1 MEAKKLEYRWS
12 SLKEKTAPYV
22 LLSPFLF
29 GFIIFFSYAFIRSLY
44 FSFTDYD
51 LFSMPDWVG
60 INNYINLFKE
70 RLFTRALQNSLTFA
84 IIVTTLQTIF
94 ALLLAVAM
102 NQKIKGIR
110 FFRTAY
116 YMPSVT
122 SSIVITLIFMWMF
135 QKKGVINYLL
145 TLLRQYGLMMGVFLA
160 LLIGIQFILV
170 VIEKLRGR
178 PVEYLE
184 PSYIV
189 ISIILASI
197 ITYVLKDFG
206 IITTTETKAVDIL
219 WLSTREKVPFWAG
232 PLAFPRPLGA
242 IMILNIWTT
251 VPTFMILYLA
261 GLQGIPKVLYEAA
274 EVDGAKGWQKLWYI
288 TIPQLKHITFLIVT
302 LGLIGTLQMFDQV
315 KIIGSQAP
323 LESVIT
329 LAYYVYDSAFPGAS
343 APRIGMASAAAIILA
358 VLTLTIVLIQKIFSG
373 EGKDLRD

>member
-1 MEAKKLEYRWS
+1 MGNRWS

-22 LLSPFLF
+22 FLSPFLF

-51 LFSMPDWVG
+51 LFSIPNWVG
-60 INNYINLFKE
+60 INNYLNLFKE
-70 RLFTRALQNSLTFA
+70 RLFTRALINSLTFS

-135 QKKGVINYLL
+135 QRKGVINYLL
-145 TLLRQYGLMMGVFLA
+145 TLLRQYGLTIGVFLT
-160 LLIGIQFILV
+160 LLAGIQLLLV
-170 VIEKLRGR
+170 VTEKIKGR

-184 PSYIV
+184 PSYIIV
-189 ISIILASI
+189 SIILASI
-197 ITYVLKDFG
+197 ITYLLKDFG
-206 IITTTETKAVDIL
+206 IIKLAEVKAVDIF
-219 WLSTREKVPFWAG
+219 WLNTREKVPFWAG
-232 PLAFPRPLGA
+232 PFA
-242 IMILNIWTT
+242 
-251 VPTFMILYLA
+251 TFMILYLA

-274 EVDGAKGWQKLWYI
+274 EVDGAKGWQKFWYI
-288 TIPQLKHITFLIVT
+288 TVPQLKHITFLVVT

-343 APRIGMASAAAIILA
+343 APKIGMASAAAIVLA

>member
-1 MEAKKLEYRWS
+1 MKIRWS
-12 SLKEKTAPYV
+12 SLNEKTAPYV

-51 LFSMPDWVG
+51 LFSMPNWVG
-60 INNYINLFKE
+60 INNYVNLFKE
-70 RLFTRALQNSLTFA
+70 HLFTRALRNSITFA

-94 ALLLAVAM
+94 ALLLAVVM
-102 NQKIKGIR
+102 NQKIKGIN

-122 SSIVITLIFMWMF
+122 SSIVITLIFIWMF
-135 QKKGVINYLL
+135 QKQGVINYLL
-145 TLLRQYGLMMGVFLA
+145 TLLHQHGLMIGVFLA
-160 LLIGIQFILV
+160 LLIGMQFLLV
-170 VIEKLRGR
+170 VKEKLRRR
-178 PVEYLE
+178 PVEYFE
-184 PSYIV
+184 PSYV
-189 ISIILASI
+189 ILSIIFAAL
-197 ITYVLKDFG
+197 ITYLLKDFN
-206 IITTTETKAVDIL
+206 IITTAEAKAVDIF
-219 WLSTREKVPFWAG
+219 WLNTREKVPSWAG

-274 EVDGAKGWQKLWYI
+274 EVDGAKGWQKFWYI
-288 TIPQLKHITFLIVT
+288 TVPQIKHITFLIVT

-315 KIIGSQAP
+315 KIIGGQAP

-329 LAYYVYDSAFPGAS
+329 LAYYVYHSAFPGAS
-343 APRIGMASAAAIILA
+343 APRIGMAAAAAIILA
-358 VLTLTIVLIQKIFSG
+358 VLTLIVVLIQKIFFG
-373 EGKDLRD
+373 DGKDLRD

>member
-1 MEAKKLEYRWS
+1 MEYRWS

-51 LFSMPDWVG
+51 LFSMPNWVG

-70 RLFTRALQNSLTFA
+70 HLFTRALQNSLTFA

-94 ALLLAVAM
+94 ALFLAVAM

-135 QKKGVINYLL
+135 QRRGVINYLL
-145 TLLRQYGLMMGVFLA
+145 TLLRQYGLT
-160 LLIGIQFILV
+160 IGIFLTLLVGIQLLLV

-206 IITTTETKAVDIL
+206 IITTIEAKAVDIL

-274 EVDGAKGWQKLWYI
+274 EVDGAKGWQKFWYI
-288 TIPQLKHITFLIVT
+288 TVPQLKHITFLIVV

-323 LESVIT
+323 LESTIT
-329 LAYYVYDSAFPGAS
+329 LAYYVYHSAFPGAS
-343 APRIGMASAAAIILA
+343 APKVGMASAAAIILA
-358 VLTLTIVLIQKIFSG
+358 ALTLTIVLIQKIFSG
-373 EGKDLRD
+373 EGRGLRD

>member
-1 MEAKKLEYRWS
+1 MANRWS
-12 SLKEKTAPYV
+12 SLNEKTAPYV

-51 LFSMPDWVG
+51 LFSMPNWVG

-70 RLFTRALQNSLTFA
+70 HLFTRALRNSITFA

-94 ALLLAVAM
+94 ALLLAVVM
-102 NQKIKGIR
+102 NQKIKGIN

-135 QKKGVINYLL
+135 QRKGVINYLL
-145 TLLRQYGLMMGVFLA
+145 TLLRQHGLMVGIFLA
-160 LLIGIQFILV
+160 LLIGIQCILV
-170 VIEKLRGR
+170 VTEKLRGR
-178 PVEYLE
+178 TVEYLE
-184 PSYIV
+184 PSYII

-206 IITTTETKAVDIL
+206 IIKLAEAKAVDIF
-219 WLSTREKVPFWAG
+219 WLNTREKVPSWAG
-232 PLAFPRPLGA
+232 PFAFPRPLGA

-251 VPTFMILYLA
+251 IPTFMILYLA
-261 GLQGIPKVLYEAA
+261 GLQGIPKALYEAA

-288 TIPQLKHITFLIVT
+288 TVPQLKHITFLVVT

-323 LESVIT
+323 LESTIT

-343 APRIGMASAAAIILA
+343 APKVGMASAAAVILA
-358 VLTLTIVLIQKIFSG
+358 VLTLAIVLIQKKFSG

>member
-1 MEAKKLEYRWS
+1 MGNRWS
-12 SLKEKTAPYV
+12 SLKEKSAPYV

-70 RLFTRALQNSLTFA
+70 RLFTRALKNSLTFS

-135 QKKGVINYLL
+135 QRKGVINYLL
-145 TLLRQYGLMMGVFLA
+145 TLLRQHGLT
-160 LLIGIQFILV
+160 IGIFLTLLVGIQLLLV

-206 IITTTETKAVDIL
+206 IIKLAEVKAVDIF
-219 WLSTREKVPFWAG
+219 WLNTREKVPFWAG
-232 PLAFPRPLGA
+232 PFAFPRPLGA

-274 EVDGAKGWQKLWYI
+274 EVDGAKGWQKFWYI
-288 TIPQLKHITFLIVT
+288 TVPQLKHITFLVVT

-343 APRIGMASAAAIILA
+343 APKVGMASAAAVILA
-358 VLTLTIVLIQKIFSG
+358 VLTLTIVLIQKKFSG
-373 EGKDLRD
+373 EGRDLRD

>member
-1 MEAKKLEYRWS
+1 MGNRWS

-51 LFSMPDWVG
+51 LFSIPNWVG
-60 INNYINLFKE
+60 IDNYINLFKE
-70 RLFTRALQNSLTFA
+70 RLFTRALKNSLTFS

-135 QKKGVINYLL
+135 QRKGVINYLL
-145 TLLRQYGLMMGVFLA
+145 TLLRQHGLTIGVFLA

-170 VIEKLRGR
+170 ATEKLRGR

-184 PSYIV
+184 PSYII
-189 ISIILASI
+189 ISILLASI
-197 ITYVLKDFG
+197 ITYILKDFG
-206 IITTTETKAVDIL
+206 IIKLAEVKAVDIF
-219 WLSTREKVPFWAG
+219 WLNTREEVPFWAG
-232 PLAFPRPLGA
+232 PFAFPRPLGA

-261 GLQGIPKVLYEAA
+261 GLQGIPKALYEAA
-274 EVDGAKGWQKLWYI
+274 EVDGAKGWQKFWYI
-288 TIPQLKHITFLIVT
+288 TVPQLKHITFLVVT

-323 LESVIT
+323 LESTIT

-343 APRIGMASAAAIILA
+343 APEVGMASAAAVILA
-358 VLTLTIVLIQKIFSG
+358 VLTLTIVLIQKKFSG
-373 EGKDLRD
+373 EGRDLRD

>member
-1 MEAKKLEYRWS
+1 MGNRWS

-51 LFSMPDWVG
+51 LFSMPNWVG

-70 RLFTRALQNSLTFA
+70 RLFTRALKNSLTFS

-135 QKKGVINYLL
+135 QRKGVINYLL
-145 TLLRQYGLMMGVFLA
+145 TLLRQHGLMIGVFLA

-170 VIEKLRGR
+170 VTEKLRGR

-206 IITTTETKAVDIL
+206 IIKLAEVKAVDIL
-219 WLSTREKVPFWAG
+219 WLNTREKVPFWAG

-274 EVDGAKGWQKLWYI
+274 EVDGAKGWQKFWYI
-288 TIPQLKHITFLIVT
+288 TVPQLKHITFLVVT

-323 LESVIT
+323 LESTIT

-343 APRIGMASAAAIILA
+343 APKVGMASAAAVILA
-358 VLTLTIVLIQKIFSG
+358 VLTLTIVLIQKKFSG
-373 EGKDLRD
+373 EGRDLRD

>member
-1 MEAKKLEYRWS
+1 MEVKRMSNRWS

-51 LFSMPDWVG
+51 LFSTPNWVG
-60 INNYINLFKE
+60 ITNYINLFKE
-70 RLFTRALQNSLTFA
+70 SLFTR
-84 IIVTTLQTIF
+84 
-94 ALLLAVAM
+94 

-135 QKKGVINYLL
+135 QRKGVINYLL
-145 TLLRQYGLMMGVFLA
+145 TLLRQHGLTIGVFITLLA
-160 LLIGIQFILV
+160 GIQLLLV
-170 VIEKLRGR
+170 ATEKIRGR

-206 IITTTETKAVDIL
+206 IIKLAEAKAVDIF
-219 WLSTREKVPFWAG
+219 WLNTREKVPFWAG
-232 PLAFPRPLGA
+232 PFAFPRPLGA

-251 VPTFMILYLA
+251 TPTFMILYLA

-288 TIPQLKHITFLIVT
+288 TVPQLKHITFLVVT

-315 KIIGSQAP
+315 KIIGNQAP
-323 LESVIT
+323 KESTIT

-343 APRIGMASAAAIILA
+343 APKVGMASAAAVILA
-358 VLTLTIVLIQKIFSG
+358 LLTLTIVLIQKKFSG
-373 EGKDLRD
+373 EGRDLRD

>member
-1 MEAKKLEYRWS
+1 MKIRWS
-12 SLKEKTAPYV
+12 SLNEKAAPYV

-29 GFIIFFSYAFIRSLY
+29 GFIIFFGYAFIRSLY

-51 LFSMPDWVG
+51 LFSMPNWVG

-70 RLFTRALQNSLTFA
+70 HLFTRALKNSLTFA

-122 SSIVITLIFMWMF
+122 SSIVITLIFIWMF

-145 TLLRQYGLMMGVFLA
+145 TLLHQHGLMIGVFLA
-160 LLIGIQFILV
+160 LLIGMQFLLV
-170 VIEKLRGR
+170 VKEKLRRR
-178 PVEYLE
+178 PVEYFE
-184 PSYIV
+184 PSYV
-189 ISIILASI
+189 ILSIIFAAL
-197 ITYVLKDFG
+197 ITYLLKDFN
-206 IITTTETKAVDIL
+206 IITTAEAKAVDIF
-219 WLSTREKVPFWAG
+219 WLNTREKVPFWAG

-274 EVDGAKGWQKLWYI
+274 EVDGAKGWQKFWYI
-288 TIPQLKHITFLIVT
+288 TVPQLKHITFLIVT

-315 KIIGSQAP
+315 KIIGGQAP

-329 LAYYVYDSAFPGAS
+329 LAYYVYHSAFPGAS
-343 APRIGMASAAAIILA
+343 APRIGMAAAAAIILA
-358 VLTLTIVLIQKIFSG
+358 VLTLIVVLIQKIFFG

>member
-1 MEAKKLEYRWS
+1 MEYRWS

-29 GFIIFFSYAFIRSLY
+29 GFIIFFGYAFIRSLY

-51 LFSMPDWVG
+51 LFSMPNWVG
-60 INNYINLFKE
+60 ITNYINLFKE
-70 RLFTRALQNSLTFA
+70 HLFTRALKNSLTFA

-102 NQKIKGIR
+102 NQKIKGIN

-116 YMPSVT
+116 YMPSIT
-122 SSIVITLIFMWMF
+122 SSIVITLIFIWMF
-135 QKKGVINYLL
+135 QRKGVINYLL
-145 TLLRQYGLMMGVFLA
+145 TLLHQYGLT
-160 LLIGIQFILV
+160 IGIFLTLLVGIQLLLV

-178 PVEYLE
+178 PVEYFE
-184 PSYIV
+184 PSYV
-189 ISIILASI
+189 ILSIIFAAL
-197 ITYVLKDFG
+197 ITYLLKDFN
-206 IITTTETKAVDIL
+206 IITTAEAKAVDIF
-219 WLSTREKVPFWAG
+219 WLNTREKVPSWAG

-274 EVDGAKGWQKLWYI
+274 EVDGAKGWQKFWYI
-288 TIPQLKHITFLIVT
+288 TVPQLKHITFLIVT

-315 KIIGSQAP
+315 KIIGGQAP
-323 LESVIT
+323 LESTIT
-329 LAYYVYDSAFPGAS
+329 LAYYVYYSAFPGAS
-343 APRIGMASAAAIILA
+343 APRIGMAAAAAIILA
-358 VLTLTIVLIQKIFSG
+358 VLTLIVVLIQKIFFG
-373 EGKDLRD
+373 DGKDLRD

>member
-1 MEAKKLEYRWS
+1 MGNRWS

-22 LLSPFLF
+22 FLSPFLF

-51 LFSMPDWVG
+51 LFSIPNWVG
-60 INNYINLFKE
+60 ITNYINLFKE
-70 RLFTRALQNSLTFA
+70 HLFTRALKNSLTFA

-94 ALLLAVAM
+94 ALLLAVVM
-102 NQKIKGIR
+102 NQKIKGIN

-135 QKKGVINYLL
+135 QRKGVINYLL
-145 TLLRQYGLMMGVFLA
+145 TLLRQYGLRIGVFLA

-170 VIEKLRGR
+170 VTEKLRGR

-184 PSYIV
+184 PSYII

-197 ITYVLKDFG
+197 ITYLLKDFG
-206 IITTTETKAVDIL
+206 IIKLAEVKAIDIL

-274 EVDGAKGWQKLWYI
+274 EVDGAKGWQKFWYI
-288 TIPQLKHITFLIVT
+288 TVPQLKHITFLIVV

-323 LESVIT
+323 LESTIT
-329 LAYYVYDSAFPGAS
+329 LAYYVYHSAFPGAS
-343 APRIGMASAAAIILA
+343 APKVGMASAAAIILA

>member
-1 MEAKKLEYRWS
+1 LEYRWS

-51 LFSMPDWVG
+51 LFSMPNWVG

-70 RLFTRALQNSLTFA
+70 HLFTRALQNSLTFA

-94 ALLLAVAM
+94 ALFLAVAM

-135 QKKGVINYLL
+135 QRRGVINYLL
-145 TLLRQYGLMMGVFLA
+145 TLLRQYGLT
-160 LLIGIQFILV
+160 IGIFLTLLVGIQLLLV

-206 IITTTETKAVDIL
+206 IITTIEAKAVDIL

-274 EVDGAKGWQKLWYI
+274 EVDGAKGWQKFWYI
-288 TIPQLKHITFLIVT
+288 TVPQLKHITFLIVV

-323 LESVIT
+323 LESTIT
-329 LAYYVYDSAFPGAS
+329 LAYYVYHSAFPGAS
-343 APRIGMASAAAIILA
+343 APKVGMASAAAIILA
-358 VLTLTIVLIQKIFSG
+358 ALTLTIVLIQKIFSG
-373 EGKDLRD
+373 EGRGLRD

>member
-1 MEAKKLEYRWS
+1 MKIRWS
-12 SLKEKTAPYV
+12 SLNEKTAPYV

-29 GFIIFFSYAFIRSLY
+29 GFIIFFGYAFIRSLY

-51 LFSMPDWVG
+51 LFSMPNWVG

-70 RLFTRALQNSLTFA
+70 HLFTRALRNSITFA

-122 SSIVITLIFMWMF
+122 SSIVITLIFIWMF
-135 QKKGVINYLL
+135 QRKGVINYLL
-145 TLLRQYGLMMGVFLA
+145 TLLHQHGLMIGVFLA
-160 LLIGIQFILV
+160 LLIGMQFLLV
-170 VIEKLRGR
+170 VKEKLRRR
-178 PVEYLE
+178 PVEYFE
-184 PSYIV
+184 PSYV
-189 ISIILASI
+189 ILSIIFAAL
-197 ITYVLKDFG
+197 ITYLLKDFN
-206 IITTTETKAVDIL
+206 IITIAEAKAVDIF
-219 WLSTREKVPFWAG
+219 WLNTREKVPSWAG

-274 EVDGAKGWQKLWYI
+274 EVDGAKGWQKFWYI
-288 TIPQLKHITFLIVT
+288 TVPQLKHITFLIVV

-329 LAYYVYDSAFPGAS
+329 LAYYVYHSAFPGAS
-343 APRIGMASAAAIILA
+343 APRIGMAAAAAIVLA
-358 VLTLTIVLIQKIFSG
+358 VLTLIVVLIQKIFFG
-373 EGKDLRD
+373 DGKDLRD

>member
-1 MEAKKLEYRWS
+1 MEVKKLEYRWS

-51 LFSMPDWVG
+51 LFSIPNWVG
-60 INNYINLFKE
+60 INNYISLFKE

-145 TLLRQYGLMMGVFLA
+145 TLLRQHGLMIGVFLA

-274 EVDGAKGWQKLWYI
+274 EVDGAKGWQKFWYI
-288 TIPQLKHITFLIVT
+288 TVPQLKHITFLIVV

-323 LESVIT
+323 LESTIT
-329 LAYYVYDSAFPGAS
+329 LAYYVYHSAFPGAS
-343 APRIGMASAAAIILA
+343 APKVGMASAAAIILA
-358 VLTLTIVLIQKIFSG
+358 ALTLIIVLIQKIFSG

>member
-1 MEAKKLEYRWS
+1 MKNGWS
-12 SLKEKTAPYV
+12 SLNEKTAPYV

-70 RLFTRALQNSLTFA
+70 HLFTRALKNSLTFA

-116 YMPSVT
+116 YMPSIT

-135 QKKGVINYLL
+135 QRKGVINYLL
-145 TLLRQYGLMMGVFLA
+145 TLIRQHGLMIGVFLT
-160 LLIGIQFILV
+160 LLVGIQFLLV
-170 VIEKLRGR
+170 FTEKLRGR

-184 PSYIV
+184 PSYII

-206 IITTTETKAVDIL
+206 IIKLAEVKVVDIF
-219 WLSTREKVPFWAG
+219 WLNTREKVPSWAG

-261 GLQGIPKVLYEAA
+261 GLQGIPKALYEAA

-315 KIIGSQAP
+315 KIIGGQAP
-323 LESVIT
+323 LESTIT
-329 LAYYVYDSAFPGAS
+329 LAYYVYHSAFPGAS
-343 APRIGMASAAAIILA
+343 APRIGMASAAAVILA
-358 VLTLTIVLIQKIFSG
+358 LLTLTVVLIQKKFSG
-373 EGKDLRD
+373 EGRDLRD

>member
-1 MEAKKLEYRWS
+1 MGNRWS

-51 LFSMPDWVG
+51 LFSIPNWVG
-60 INNYINLFKE
+60 VDNYINLFKE
-70 RLFTRALQNSLTFA
+70 RLFTRALKNSLTFS

-135 QKKGVINYLL
+135 QRKGVINYLL
-145 TLLRQYGLMMGVFLA
+145 TLLRQHGLTIGVFLA

-170 VIEKLRGR
+170 ATEKLRGR

-184 PSYIV
+184 PSYII
-189 ISIILASI
+189 ISILLASI
-197 ITYVLKDFG
+197 ITYILKDFG
-206 IITTTETKAVDIL
+206 IIKLAEVKAVDIF
-219 WLSTREKVPFWAG
+219 WLNTREEVPFWAG
-232 PLAFPRPLGA
+232 PFAFPRPLGA

-261 GLQGIPKVLYEAA
+261 GLQGIPKALYEAA
-274 EVDGAKGWQKLWYI
+274 EVDGAKGWQKFWYI
-288 TIPQLKHITFLIVT
+288 TVPQLKHITFLVVT

-323 LESVIT
+323 LESTIT

-343 APRIGMASAAAIILA
+343 APEVGMASAAAVILA
-358 VLTLTIVLIQKIFSG
+358 VLTLTIVLIQKKFSG
-373 EGKDLRD
+373 EGRDLRD

>member
-1 MEAKKLEYRWS
+1 MGNRWS

-51 LFSMPDWVG
+51 LFSIPNWVG
-60 INNYINLFKE
+60 IDNYINLFKE
-70 RLFTRALQNSLTFA
+70 RLFTRALKNSLTFS

-135 QKKGVINYLL
+135 QRKGVINYLL
-145 TLLRQYGLMMGVFLA
+145 TLLRQYGLMIGVFLA

-170 VIEKLRGR
+170 ATEKLRGR

-184 PSYIV
+184 PSYII
-189 ISIILASI
+189 ISILLASI
-197 ITYVLKDFG
+197 ITYILKDFG
-206 IITTTETKAVDIL
+206 IIKLAEVKAVDIF
-219 WLSTREKVPFWAG
+219 WLNTREEVPFWAG
-232 PLAFPRPLGA
+232 PFAFPRPLGA

-261 GLQGIPKVLYEAA
+261 GLQGIPKALYEAA
-274 EVDGAKGWQKLWYI
+274 EVDGAKGWQKFWYI
-288 TIPQLKHITFLIVT
+288 TVPQLKHITFLVVT

-323 LESVIT
+323 LESTIT

-343 APRIGMASAAAIILA
+343 APEVGMASAAAVILA
-358 VLTLTIVLIQKIFSG
+358 VLTLTIVLIQKKFSG
-373 EGKDLRD
+373 EGRDLRD

>member
-1 MEAKKLEYRWS
+1 VGNGWS

-29 GFIIFFSYAFIRSLY
+29 GFVIFFSYAFIRSLY

-51 LFSMPDWVG
+51 LFSIPNWVG
-60 INNYINLFKE
+60 ITNYINLFKE
-70 RLFTRALQNSLTFA
+70 HLFNRALRNSLTFA

-94 ALLLAVAM
+94 ALLLAVVM
-102 NQKIKGIR
+102 NQKIRGIKY
-110 FFRTAY
+110 FRTAY

-135 QKKGVINYLL
+135 QRKGVINYLL
-145 TLLRQYGLMMGVFLA
+145 TLLHQYGLT
-160 LLIGIQFILV
+160 IGIFLTLLVGIQLLLV
-170 VIEKLRGR
+170 VTEKLRGR

-206 IITTTETKAVDIL
+206 IIKPVEAKAVDIF

-232 PLAFPRPLGA
+232 PFAFPRPLGA

-251 VPTFMILYLA
+251 TPTFMILYLA
-261 GLQGIPKVLYEAA
+261 GLQDIPQALYEAA
-274 EVDGAKGWQKLWYI
+274 EVDGAKGWQKFWYI
-288 TIPQLKHITFLIVT
+288 TVPQLKHITFLIVV

-315 KIIGSQAP
+315 KIIGGQSP
-323 LESVIT
+323 LESTIT
-329 LAYYVYDSAFPGAS
+329 LAYYVYQSAFPGAS
-343 APRIGMASAAAIILA
+343 APKIGMASAAAIILA
-358 VLTLTIVLIQKIFSG
+358 VLTLTIVFIQKMFSG
-373 EGKDLRD
+373 EGRGLRD

>member
-1 MEAKKLEYRWS
+1 MGNGWS

-29 GFIIFFSYAFIRSLY
+29 GFVIFFSYAFIRSLY

-51 LFSMPDWVG
+51 LFSIPNWVG
-60 INNYINLFKE
+60 ITNYINLFKE
-70 RLFTRALQNSLTFA
+70 HLFNRALRNSLTFA

-94 ALLLAVAM
+94 ALLLAVVM
-102 NQKIKGIR
+102 NQKIRGIKY
-110 FFRTAY
+110 FRTAY

-135 QKKGVINYLL
+135 QRKGVINYLL
-145 TLLRQYGLMMGVFLA
+145 TLLHQYGLT
-160 LLIGIQFILV
+160 IGIFLTLLVGIQLLLV
-170 VIEKLRGR
+170 VTEKLRGR

-206 IITTTETKAVDIL
+206 IIKPVEAKAVDIF

-232 PLAFPRPLGA
+232 PFAFPRPLGA

-251 VPTFMILYLA
+251 TPTFMILYLA
-261 GLQGIPKVLYEAA
+261 GLQDIPQALYEAA
-274 EVDGAKGWQKLWYI
+274 EVDGAKGWQKFWYI
-288 TIPQLKHITFLIVT
+288 TVPQLKHITFLIVV

-315 KIIGSQAP
+315 KIIGGQSP
-323 LESVIT
+323 LESTIT
-329 LAYYVYDSAFPGAS
+329 LAYYVYQSAFPGAS
-343 APRIGMASAAAIILA
+343 APKIGMASAAAIILA
-358 VLTLTIVLIQKIFSG
+358 VLTLTIVFIQKMFSG
-373 EGKDLRD
+373 EGRGLRD

>member
-12 SLKEKTAPYV
+12 FLKEKTAPYV

-29 GFIIFFSYAFIRSLY
+29 GFIIFFGYAFIRSLY

-51 LFSMPDWVG
+51 LFSIPNWVG

-70 RLFTRALQNSLTFA
+70 HLFTRALKNSLTFA

-116 YMPSVT
+116 YMPSIT

-135 QKKGVINYLL
+135 QRKGVINYLL
-145 TLLRQYGLMMGVFLA
+145 TLLRQHGLMIGVFLA

-170 VIEKLRGR
+170 VTEKLRGR
-178 PVEYLE
+178 TVEYLE
-184 PSYIV
+184 PSYII

-206 IITTTETKAVDIL
+206 IIKLAEVKVVDIF
-219 WLSTREKVPFWAG
+219 WLNTREKVPSWAG

-261 GLQGIPKVLYEAA
+261 GLQGIPKALYEAA

-315 KIIGSQAP
+315 KIIGGQAP
-323 LESVIT
+323 LESTIT
-329 LAYYVYDSAFPGAS
+329 LAYYVYHSAFPGAS
-343 APRIGMASAAAIILA
+343 APRIGMASAAAVILA
-358 VLTLTIVLIQKIFSG
+358 LLTLTVVLIQKKFSG
-373 EGKDLRD
+373 EGRDLRD

>member
-1 MEAKKLEYRWS
+1 MGNRWS

-51 LFSMPDWVG
+51 LFSIPNWVG

-70 RLFTRALQNSLTFA
+70 RLFTRALKNSLTFS

-135 QKKGVINYLL
+135 QRKGVINYLL
-145 TLLRQYGLMMGVFLA
+145 TLLRQHGLMIGVFLA

-170 VIEKLRGR
+170 ATEKLRGR

-184 PSYIV
+184 PCYII
-189 ISIILASI
+189 ISILLASI
-197 ITYVLKDFG
+197 ITYILKDFG
-206 IITTTETKAVDIL
+206 IIKLAEVKAVDIF
-219 WLSTREKVPFWAG
+219 WLNTREEVPFWAG
-232 PLAFPRPLGA
+232 PFAFPRPLGA

-261 GLQGIPKVLYEAA
+261 GLQGIPKALYEAA
-274 EVDGAKGWQKLWYI
+274 EVDGAKGWQKFWYI
-288 TIPQLKHITFLIVT
+288 TVPQLKHITFLVVT

-323 LESVIT
+323 LESTIT

-343 APRIGMASAAAIILA
+343 APEVGMASAAAVILA
-358 VLTLTIVLIQKIFSG
+358 VLTLTIVLIQKKFSG
-373 EGKDLRD
+373 EGRDLRD